1 MTLPLLVVQNSAVDP
16 PARLGEWLV
25 SAGLALDVREMFAG
39 DTVPADLSD
48 HAGLLVLGGAMGAL
62 QDEAAPWLP
71 AVRAL
76 LQEAARAEVPTLG
89 VCLGAQLIAVALGGR
104 VEVGADGPEIGA
116 QLIAKRAVSATD
128 PLFGPLPITPD
139 VIQWHYD
146 VVTRLPG
153 NAVLLASSPV
163 YELQAFRVGR
173 LCWAVQP
180 HIETTPEIVR
190 RWAADDEDRLGL
202 DLEPVLQRTDR
213 VHDDIAETWQPF
225 AERFAEVV
233 ANPAAVKVGRGPTV
247 TTAAP
252 IDDPAAIRAA
262 LAMDMQASRGHGM
275 LPLPG
280 VRPPDG
286 SDPN

>member
-1 MTLPLLVVQNSAVDP
+1 MTLPLLVVQNSAIDP
-16 PARLGEWLV
+16 PARLGQWLTA
-25 SAGLALDVREMFAG
+25 AGLMLDVREMFAG
-39 DTVPADLSD
+39 ATVPTDLTGHS
-48 HAGLLVLGGAMGAL
+48 GLLVMGSEVGAL
-62 QDEAAPWLP
+62 EDERAPWLP

-76 LQEAARAEVPTLG
+76 LQEAVRAEVPTLG
-89 VCLGAQLIAVALGGR
+89 VCLGAQLIAASQGGR
-104 VEVGADGPEIGA
+104 VEVGADGPEIGP

-153 NAVLLASSPV
+153 NAMLLASSPV
-163 YELQAFRVGR
+163 YEVQAFRMGR
-173 LCWAVQP
+173 LCWAVQG
-180 HIETTPEIVR
+180 HIETTPEMVR
-190 RWAADDEDRLGL
+190 AWAASDQDRLGVDL
-202 DLEPVLQRTDR
+202 DRVLERSDA

-233 ANPAAVKVGRGPTV
+233 GDPAAVKVGRGPTV

-262 LAMDMQASRGHGM
+262 LAMDMQASRGHGV

-280 VRPPDG
+280 LRPSDSPDA
-286 SDPN
+286 D